1 MLVLAL
7 PGRFMTSLTGDVPKL
22 APCGSFAEANRASA
36 FLSGDSLAPAGAP
49 PVLRRNS
56 SEVRRWSH
64 P

>member
-1 MLVLAL
+1 
-7 PGRFMTSLTGDVPKL
+7 MTSLTGDVPKL
-22 APCGSFAEANRASA
+22 APCGSLAEASRASA